1 MHSYQPPIHTTRPK
15 SLLDNKV
22 VLITGATAGIGK
34 SCAKRFAEHNA
45 KLVLV
50 GRREEKLKDVKNELL
65 EMYPELKIH
74 TVSLS
79 VTDREAVAEL
89 PDLLPDDFADVSV
102 LVNNAGLALG
112 VTDVASNSVDE
123 ALVVMKTNVIG
134 VIAMCSAFVP
144 GMKIR
149 GEGHIINMG
158 SIAGFYAYSNGSTYN
173 ASKFAVR
180 GFTEAA
186 RHDLVGT
193 PLRVTHISPGLVGNT
208 EFSNIRFHGDDDK
221 AKQVYDD
228 VLALDP
234 DDVADSVVF
243 AAASPKHVQIAE
255 IMLYATNQSGPKDIV
270 RAGADMGGPSSS

>member
-1 MHSYQPPIHTTRPK
+1 
-15 SLLDNKV
+15 LLDNKV

-74 TVSLS
+74 TVGLS